1 MCGEHIF
8 LCVINSLSTNL
19 FIISIGENTMY
30 SYPNSNTE
38 KKIALMIINDFFIQ
52 KAHELWIFLQ
62 LDQCFN
68 DYEATLI
75 WVKDYL
81 EEHPEGEYSDIQKAF
96 VSCFPEH
103 FFSFD
108 C

>member
-1 MCGEHIF
+1 MTFSFKKPMNCGF
-8 LCVINSLSTNL
+8 
-19 FIISIGENTMY
+19 
-30 SYPNSNTE
+30 
-38 KKIALMIINDFFIQ
+38 
-52 KAHELWIFLQ
+52 FLQ

-75 WVKDYL
+75 WTRRYL
-81 EEHPEGEYSDIQKAF
+81 EKHPECEYSDIQKAF

>member
-1 MCGEHIF
+1 MFTTHIF
-8 LCVINSLSTNL
+8 MCL
-19 FIISIGENTMY
+19 IIHIKPMLLY
-30 SYPNSNTE
+30 R
-38 KKIALMIINDFFIQ
+38 
-52 KAHELWIFLQ
+52 IFLQ

-75 WVKDYL
+75 WTRRYL
-81 EEHPEGEYSDIQKAF
+81 EKHPECEYSDIQKAF

>member
-1 MCGEHIF
+1 
-8 LCVINSLSTNL
+8 
-19 FIISIGENTMY
+19 MY
-30 SYPNSNTE
+30 SYPDSNTE

-75 WVKDYL
+75 WTRRYL
-81 EEHPEGEYSDIQKAF
+81 EKHPE
-96 VSCFPEH
+96 VSTAIFKKPL
-103 FFSFD
+103 FLVSQNTSSALTVNL
-108 C
+108 

>member
-1 MCGEHIF
+1 MCYKWF
-8 LCVINSLSTNL
+8 INETILSSLS
-19 FIISIGENTMY
+19 EKHTMY
-30 SYPNSNTE
+30 SYPDSNTE

-75 WVKDYL
+75 WTRRYL
-81 EEHPEGEYSDIQKAF
+81 EKHPECEYSDIQKAF
-96 VSCFPEH
+96 RSCFPEH

>member
-1 MCGEHIF
+1 MESKLIHSCNRAAEFNIVQE
-8 LCVINSLSTNL
+8 LLIQA
-19 FIISIGENTMY
+19 
-30 SYPNSNTE
+30 TE
-38 KKIALMIINDFFIQ
+38 KNIALMIINDFFIQ

-75 WVKDYL
+75 WTRRYL

-96 VSCFPEH
+96 ISCFPEH

>member
-1 MCGEHIF
+1 
-8 LCVINSLSTNL
+8 
-19 FIISIGENTMY
+19 MY
-30 SYPNSNTE
+30 SYPDSNTE

-75 WVKDYL
+75 WTRRYL
-81 EEHPEGEYSDIQKAF
+81 EKHPECEYSDIQKPLF
-96 VSCFPEH
+96 LVSQ
-103 FFSFD
+103 STSSALTVNL
-108 C
+108 